1 MMTEKEIKI
10 LDKYLR
16 QVVQNN
22 YKCQHC
28 FCRDD
33 QDFCFWAYECVK
45 NDFNLY
51 AEPTG

>member
-1 MMTEKEIKI
+1 MTKKEIEI
-10 LDKYLR
+10 LDRYLR

-28 FCRDD
+28 VHCM

-51 AEPTG
+51 DEPTD